1 MTTKSAKKS
10 GRHAGG
16 APAKYNPE
24 VHPAWAASLASM
36 GATNAGIAEG
46 MGIACCTLYKWQSG
60 HPEFA
65 ESLKAGKEAAD
76 ARVEGSLYARAMGC
90 EVAEVRVTENRDG
103 TKTTVTTTRQL
114 PPDVTACIFWL
125 KNRQPALWRDR
136 PDGGGQEAADA
147 AIKAA
152 IAACG
157 LK

>member
-24 VHPAWAASLASM
+24 VHPAWAASLGRT
-36 GATNAGIAEG
+36 GATCAEIAAE
-46 MGIACCTLYKWQSG
+46 MGVHPATLYRWQSE
-60 HPEFA
+60 HPEFREA
-65 ESLKAGKEAAD
+65 LKAAKTVAD
-76 ARVEGSLYARAMGC
+76 ALVEDSLLARALGM
-90 EVAEVRVTENRDG
+90 EVTEVRVTENRDG

-125 KNRQPALWRDR
+125 KNRQPALWRDH
-136 PDGGGQEAADA
+136 PELESGTATGE